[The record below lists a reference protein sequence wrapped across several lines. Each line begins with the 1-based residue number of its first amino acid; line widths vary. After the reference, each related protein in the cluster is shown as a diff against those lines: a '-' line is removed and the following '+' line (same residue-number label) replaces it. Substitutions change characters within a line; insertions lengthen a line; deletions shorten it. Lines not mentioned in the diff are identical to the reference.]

1 MGVAFGGHSGT
12 ESNATVAT
20 VVLDADGKIV
30 LCHIDV
36 AQNKYGFDED
46 EEDIVFT
53 RLVSKMELGDDYGMA
68 GKVDNNGDGIMLE
81 WYLQTE
87 AFEEYVVGMTADEV
101 AAMATQPS
109 GTHNISADDA
119 LLNAGCTIDIVDFKA
134 AVVKACNDEQGVTF
148 ETDKDF
154 TLGVAVNSANDG
166 SSADDEENYTIKM
179 NVEFAASVVIDG
191 KVAATVNDAYQPNII
206 VVDGEV
212 EKATV
217 GTFNKAGVE
226 DLGMMSKR
234 ELKELYNMIPAS
246 PIQTEWYV
254 QSANYSEFVI
264 GMTADEIAG
273 LTLDSGLSEAGC
285 TIYIGGIN
293 AVVAE
298 SVRNAVGATEGDPIV
313 PTPETYTLG
322 MGVAFGGHSGT
333 ESNATVAT
341 VVLDADGKIVFC
353 RIDVAQNKYAFDE
366 DEEDIVFTRLVSK
379 MELGDGYGMAGKI
392 DNNGDGIMLEWYL
405 QAKAFE
411 TYVIGKTVD
420 EVAAMTTQLVN
431 NHNISADD
439 ALLNAGCTIDI
450 VDFKAAVVKAC
461 NDEQGVEFVTDKDF
475 TLGVAV
481 NSANDGSSADD
492 EENYTIKMNVEFA
505 ASVVIDGKV
514 AATVNDAY
522 QPNIVVADGEV
533 VSATVGKGEENGLK
547 TKREL
552 KEAYG
557 MDAAHVDKNG
567 DGVSLEWYLQSA
579 AYSEYVVGMTAD
591 EIAGLEAGD
600 DLIEADCTIYIGGI
614 NAVVAESV
622 TNAR

>member
-1 MGVAFGGHSGT
+1 
-12 ESNATVAT
+12 
-20 VVLDADGKIV
+20 
-30 LCHIDV
+30 
-36 AQNKYGFDED
+36 
-46 EEDIVFT
+46 
-53 RLVSKMELGDDYGMA
+53 
-68 GKVDNNGDGIMLE
+68 
-81 WYLQTE
+81 
-87 AFEEYVVGMTADEV
+87 
-101 AAMATQPS
+101 
-109 GTHNISADDA
+109 
-119 LLNAGCTIDIVDFKA
+119 
-134 AVVKACNDEQGVTF
+134 
-148 ETDKDF
+148 
-154 TLGVAVNSANDG
+154 
-166 SSADDEENYTIKM
+166 
-179 NVEFAASVVIDG
+179 
-191 KVAATVNDAYQPNII
+191 
-206 VVDGEV
+206 
-212 EKATV
+212 
-217 GTFNKAGVE
+217 
-226 DLGMMSKR
+226 
-234 ELKELYNMIPAS
+234 
-246 PIQTEWYV
+246 
-254 QSANYSEFVI
+254 
-264 GMTADEIAG
+264 
-273 LTLDSGLSEAGC
+273 
-285 TIYIGGIN
+285 
-293 AVVAE
+293 
-298 SVRNAVGATEGDPIV
+298 
-313 PTPETYTLG
+313 

-379 MELGDGYGMAGKI
+379 MELGDGYGMAGKV

-405 QAKAFE
+405 QTEAFE
-411 TYVIGKTVD
+411 EYVIGKTVD

-461 NDEQGVEFVTDKDF
+461 NDEQGVTFETDKDF

-481 NSANDGSSADD
+481 NSENDGSSADD

-622 TNAR
+622 RNAVGATEGDPIVPTPETYTLGMGVAFGGHSGTESNATVATVVLDADGKIVFCRIDVAQNKYAFDEDEEDIVFTRLVSKMELGDGYGMAGKVDNNGDGIMLEWYLQTEAFEEYVIGKTVDEVAAMTTQLVNNHNISADDALLNAGCTIDIVDFKAAVVKACNDEQGVTFETDKDFTLGVAVNSENDGSSADDEENYTIKMNVEFAASVVIDGKVAATVNDAYQPNIVVADGEVVKATVGTFNKAGVEDLGMMSKRELKELYNMVPASPIQTEWYVQSANYSEFVIGMTADEIAGLTLDSGLSEAGCTIYIGGINAVVAESVTNAR